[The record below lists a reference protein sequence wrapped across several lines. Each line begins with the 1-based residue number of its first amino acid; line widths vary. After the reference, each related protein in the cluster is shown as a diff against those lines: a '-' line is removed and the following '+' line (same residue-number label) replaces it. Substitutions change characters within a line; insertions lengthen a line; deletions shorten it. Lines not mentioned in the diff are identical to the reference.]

1 MRTAKEIVYGADPD
15 DALRICNA
23 DRRSKGLPTV
33 TARPEPLSPALYV
46 NHGRWVAD
54 CICGASVCPFESGES
69 VCLSCGRRYRLKFP
83 PQRAAI
89 EQALAERP
97 REENRNWS
105 PRRGADGNLVE
116 TVQYL
121 RNETEIMSHVPM
133 FTVPRSWPE
142 PNVDLKT
149 LRPDL
154 AETTL
159 TRAFRLDDVARLL
172 RTDQVWG
179 DGGRILAAVPQAEL
193 DRILPTIPVPP
204 KGP

>member
-1 MRTAKEIVYGADPD
+1 MRTAKDVLYGQDPD
-15 DALRICNA
+15 EALRIANA
-23 DRRSKGLPTV
+23 DRRAKGQTV
-33 TARPEPLSPALYV
+33 IAERPEPSSPTLYV
-46 NHGRWVAD
+46 NHDRWVAD
-54 CICGASVCPFESGES
+54 CICGAAVCPFESGDA
-69 VCLSCGRRYRLKFP
+69 VCLGCGRRYKLKFP

-97 REENRNWS
+97 RLETRNWN
-105 PRRGADGNLVE
+105 PRRDADGNLVE

-121 RNETEIMSHVPM
+121 RNETEIMRNVPT

-149 LRPDL
+149 LRPEL
-154 AETTL
+154 AEATL
-159 TRAFRLDDVARLL
+159 TRPFRLDDVARLL

-193 DRILPTIPVPP
+193 DRLLPTIPVPV